1 MRDDRR
7 SKKPGLH
14 GLLLLLLFV
23 LTSGFRASSAKIDI
37 TPDTPQWLV
46 GYDARKSTGVLDKL
60 YHRIVMMEDGD
71 QLVVLVSSDLGAISV
86 SFYDEFAREL
96 EQETGIKPAQVWWSV
111 THTHSGPEVGAI
123 SLAEVFLA
131 GRFNHEIDQVYAQR
145 VKTLLI
151 EGIKKAREGLA
162 PARLG
167 VGSGIALANMNRR
180 AIGVDG
186 KATLGLN
193 PEGPVDRQVGVLR
206 LERLDGSLIA
216 TVASYA
222 MHGTVMSAVN
232 LQISGDAL
240 GAIAEYVEEK
250 SGAPMLYINGAAG
263 NVGPIY
269 YFHPNPR
276 AGHMGQFRVLVGNR
290 ILETGARIRMADG
303 PEGRLWTGQ
312 TIVETPKNQ
321 KTVWPSDLAAYFRK
335 TDGENGLVRIPV
347 RFLKIGD
354 DTLIWS
360 APLELFCEIAIAVRE
375 NSPFANTF
383 FYGYTNGWMGY
394 LPTKEAFSSGG
405 YEPRVTPFTE
415 NAEQDLRQAVIQYV
429 QGLGREASK
438 R

>member
-7 SKKPGLH
+7 SEKPQLH

-23 LTSGFRASSAKIDI
+23 LTSGFRASSAKVDI

-60 YHRIVMMEDGD
+60 YHRIVMLEDGD

-86 SFYDEFAREL
+86 SFYDEFAKEL
-96 EQETGIKPAQVWWSV
+96 EQETGIKPEQLWWSV

-123 SLAEVFLA
+123 SLAQAFMP
-131 GRFNHEIDQVYAQR
+131 GRFTHEIDQVYAQK

-151 EGIKKAREGLA
+151 EGIKKARQELM

-167 VGSGIALANMNRR
+167 VGAGIALANMNRR
-180 AIGVDG
+180 AIDVNG

-216 TVASYA
+216 LVASYA
-222 MHGTVMSAVN
+222 MHGTVMSGQN
-232 LQISGDAL
+232 RQISGDAL

-263 NVGPIY
+263 NVAPIY

-290 ILETGARIRMADG
+290 ILETSGHIRMADS
-303 PEGRLWTGQ
+303 PEPRLWTGQ
-312 TIVETPKNQ
+312 IIVETLKNQ
-321 KTVWPSDLAAYFRK
+321 KTVWPPDLTNYLRK

-347 RFLKIGD
+347 RFLKIND

-360 APLELFCEIAIAVRE
+360 APVELFCEIAMSVRE
-375 NSPFANTF
+375 RSPFAHTF
-383 FYGYTNGWMGY
+383 FYGYTNGWLGY
-394 LPTKEAFSSGG
+394 LPTQEAFSSGG

-415 NAEQDLRQAVIQYV
+415 NAERDLTQAVIPYV
-429 QGLGREASK
+429 QRLVRQAEK